1 MVFTYAMLYQAWRDT
16 VAVNSTE
23 PNRARYKYYLEENL
37 YSLAERLENGT
48 FEPSPM
54 RLKTIYYPKL
64 RTAQVPSLE
73 DKIVQHAIC
82 DNCFYDAATKPL
94 IKETSACVRGRGN
107 LYASWILKE
116 QMHRYYRKHGKMPYF
131 LKCDIHHYFA
141 SIPHDRVYM
150 LLDRYVEDEEVKNIM
165 RKFIGMTD
173 IGLPLGLQQSQL
185 LANLYLSEMDHRIK
199 EVLRAEFYGR
209 YMDDFYI
216 MHHDPDYLRSC
227 LAYIDGYVQSIGLT
241 LNPKTEIHRGNMDYL
256 GFNYHLTDTGKVIQR
271 LVKSKRNTKRRQLKK
286 MLRDLAENKITAEEF
301 AASYL
306 GWRAHALQG
315 DCYAL
320 VAAWDDWLRG
330 ELKKIGYHMIATK
343 GRIWIHATGNHN
355 AGCRDERMGG

>member
-1 MVFTYAMLYQAWRDT
+1 
-16 VAVNSTE
+16 
-23 PNRARYKYYLEENL
+23 
-37 YSLAERLENGT
+37 
-48 FEPSPM
+48 
-54 RLKTIYYPKL
+54 
-64 RTAQVPSLE
+64 
-73 DKIVQHAIC
+73 
-82 DNCFYDAATKPL
+82 
-94 IKETSACVRGRGN
+94 
-107 LYASWILKE
+107 
-116 QMHRYYRKHGKMPYF
+116 
-131 LKCDIHHYFA
+131 
-141 SIPHDRVYM
+141 
-150 LLDRYVEDEEVKNIM
+150 M